1 VAAEV
6 RLGERV
12 AAAVQLER
20 HRVNLASLRGA
31 ESCGALEGCLDIA
44 DGDREAVEVQLGEGL
59 AALW

>member
-12 AAAVQLER
+12 AAAVQLES

-31 ESCGALEGCLDIA
+31 ECGALEGCLDIA
-44 DGDREAVEVQLGEGL
+44 DGDREAVEVQLGDRV